1 MFETLNSILMLD
13 HQSKS
18 SIITE
23 EQRKSIIKAKLS
35 KLERLQ
41 QMIAIDIQVSNNRLR
56 YTPKFEELNEVI

>member
-1 MFETLNSILMLD
+1 MLETLNSILMLD

-41 QMIAIDIQVSNNRLR
+41 QMITIDIQESNNRLR
-56 YTPKFEELNEVI
+56 YTPKLEELNEVI